1 MHMIMMAFSCVSLTF
16 KFLELFDVT
25 LNLNLLRLL
34 SFLFTAVKVA
44 RILKSASPGILN
56 QL

>member
-1 MHMIMMAFSCVSLTF
+1 MHMVMVAFSCVSLTF

-34 SFLFTAVKVA
+34 SFLFTTVKVA

-56 QL
+56 